1 MPQRFVYRQ
10 FVIDTNRIKAHQ
22 RLESMNRLER
32 WRENGVILLIMTD
45 VSQAEAM
52 AGSNPGRSRK
62 ATRFIYAIS
71 SIGNPEFHEIERQVE
86 TILFPGGARN
96 QNQRNDVRIVCAAL
110 AHQSPLITNDGVI
123 LRSPD
128 RLRSLGAAV
137 LSDGEA
143 IAEVEECIAT
153 RDEYARRAQ
162 EETGERVPDWVG
174 QD

>member
-1 MPQRFVYRQ
+1 
-10 FVIDTNRIKAHQ
+10 
-22 RLESMNRLER
+22 MNRLER

-52 AGSNPGRSRK
+52 AGCNPGRSRK

-96 QNQRNDVRIVCAAL
+96 QNQRNDVRIVCTAL
-110 AHQSPLITNDGVI
+110 AYQSPLITNDSVI
-123 LRSPD
+123 LRSRD

-143 IAEVEECIAT
+143 MQRWKSA
-153 RDEYARRAQ
+153 
-162 EETGERVPDWVG
+162 
-174 QD
+174 